1 MKNFVK
7 ENIALVAGIV
17 LPLVLVVI
25 FLIAG
30 EISKAS
36 APELKHD
43 MLFTTNYYPHNN
55 HHHYRF
61 KVDNGKLVVTY
72 KVPADD
78 DEHRHYHKNP
88 PKLYL
93 YDHKTQ
99 YASLLDIDWENEEN
113 GIIKDPDIN
122 ALNQNKLLT
131 NEVSPEGYSLEYHY
145 RGSRGLVGEL
155 FSYSG
160 SRSRYALKN
169 ENFVIPLKGVD
180 NFYNADFIAWVEKK

>member
-36 APELKHD
+36 APELHHD
-43 MLFTTNYYPHNN
+43 MLFTTNYYPNNN

-61 KVDNGKLVVTY
+61 KVDNGKLVVTF
-72 KVPADD
+72 KVPNDD
-78 DEHRHYHKNP
+78 DNHYRNNP
-88 PKLYL
+88 PKLYV
-93 YDHKTQ
+93 YDHETQ
-99 YASLLDIDWENEEN
+99 YARLLDIDWDNDEN
-113 GIIKDPDIN
+113 GVIKDPDID
-122 ALNQNKLLT
+122 AINQNKLLT

-155 FSYSG
+155 FSYRG
-160 SRSRYALKN
+160 SRSRYAIKN
-169 ENFVIPLKGVD
+169 ENFVIPLKGAE
-180 NFYNADFIAWVEKK
+180 NFYNVDFIAWIEKK